1 MADYAILRFSKRKA
15 GGVASTDRHNERK
28 KSVYKSNPDIDM
40 ERSKNNYHL
49 VKPDG
54 TYSSVYKKMIAEAGC
69 RTRSN
74 STVMVETLIT
84 ASPDYIS
91 EMSSDEQRQF
101 FERAADF
108 ICEKIRK
115 QNIISAVVHMDEK
128 TPHMHLTFC
137 PITEDGRLSAKDI
150 LGNKAQ
156 LSRWQDEFYAYMVQ
170 YYPEISRGLP
180 SYITHR
186 KHIPTY
192 LFKQAKDLEQ
202 IYPKLL
208 ESLDNINAFNAGKK
222 REEAISFIGTHMP
235 TLTKLTAQLTMT
247 DEYIKELEK
256 SKGKL
261 EEAIASRDLT
271 IGDMEEEIFA
281 LEYKVSQLNNSQ
293 RKAQEL
299 LDRIPTDVMESITKK
314 QERNYER

>member
-1 MADYAILRFSKRKA
+1 MADYAILRFSKCKA

-40 ERSKNNYHL
+40 ERSKLNYHL
-49 VKPDG
+49 VKPEG
-54 TYSSVYKKMIAEAGC
+54 TYSSVYKKMISEAGC

-91 EMSSDEQRQF
+91 AMSADEQRQF

-108 ICEKIRK
+108 IYAKIGK
-115 QNIISAVVHMDEK
+115 HNIISAVVHMDEK
-128 TPHMHLTFC
+128 TPHMHLSFC

-156 LSRWQDEFYAYMVQ
+156 LSKWQDEFYAYMVQ
-170 YYPEISRGLP
+170 YYPKISRGLP

-208 ESLDNINAFNAGKK
+208 ESLNNINAFNAGKK
-222 REEAISFIGTHMP
+222 REEAIAFLGKHMP
-235 TLTKLTAQLTMT
+235 ILTKLTAQLTMT
-247 DEYIKELEK
+247 DDYIRELER
-256 SKGKL
+256 SKGNL
-261 EEAIASRDLT
+261 EETLSSKEITIA
-271 IGDMEEEIFA
+271 DMEAEIFA

-293 RKAQEL
+293 RKAQAILE
-299 LDRIPTDVMESITKK
+299 RVPRDVMEKLKTKPK
-314 QERNYER
+314 EYEK